1 MIVVYY
7 GVDLSLSLPFCL
19 SSSLLFP
26 HPIFPLLPAS
36 LSLTLAP
43 CLAPIFI
50 PIRCLPLSFCLL
62 NCPYPAFFPFR
73 LHLHPPSFS
82 TSRPH
87 PLPASQSRCAPSAL
101 ALPCLFFSLSR
112 PLPASLPLN
121 LTLCLASAGLFMSSA
136 YAPIFIPLRCLSLS
150 FCILN
155 CPYSASFPFLAL
167 RSIPP

>member
-1 MIVVYY
+1 MVLICLFLCRSV
-7 GVDLSLSLPFCL
+7 SLH
-19 SSSLLFP
+19 FP
-26 HPIFPLLPAS
+26 HPVFPLLPAS

-87 PLPASQSRCAPSAL
+87 PLPVSQSLQASQSCLAPPAL
-101 ALPCLFFSLSR
+101 AY
-112 PLPASLPLN
+112 
-121 LTLCLASAGLFMSSA
+121 LAS
-136 YAPIFIPLRCLSLS
+136 S
-150 FCILN
+150 F
-155 CPYSASFPFLAL
+155 FPFLILFRLLNLARPSPSPSL
-167 RSIPP
+167 WAILLCFRCIVRRKYSLFAPPPLIWLKRQFVLF